1 MIIGIGSDIVS
12 HERAEKLKWHEDPRV
27 RSRLFSARE
36 LDISPS
42 DLKKQLAFLSGRF
55 AAKEAVL
62 KCLGTGMIDG
72 ISLPEIEVLRDSA
85 HRPIIVLS
93 GQVKSMAFEKGVNNW
108 HVSVSHTNST
118 TVAFVIAER

>member
-36 LDISPS
+36 LDLSPNN
-42 DLKKQLAFLSGRF
+42 LQQKLAFLSGRF
-55 AAKEAVL
+55 AVKEAVL

-72 ISLPEIEVLRDSA
+72 ISLPEIEVLKDSS

-93 GQVKSMAFEKGVNNW
+93 GEVKNMAFENGINNW
-108 HVSVSHTNST
+108 HVSISHTNLNT
-118 TVAFVIAER
+118 IAFVIAEH